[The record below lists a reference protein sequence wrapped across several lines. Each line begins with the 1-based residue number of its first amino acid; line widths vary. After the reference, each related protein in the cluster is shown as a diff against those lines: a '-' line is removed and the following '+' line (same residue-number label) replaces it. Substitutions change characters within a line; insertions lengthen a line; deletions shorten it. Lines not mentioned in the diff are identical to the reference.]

1 MFLVKKNKITF
12 HFGLPRNGEAVFS
25 PKTGSPKW
33 KVKNGIFK
41 LLLLIIKKNERKR
54 ERKS

>member
-33 KVKNGIFK
+33 KVKNELKF
-41 LLLLIIKKNERKR
+41 
-54 ERKS
+54 